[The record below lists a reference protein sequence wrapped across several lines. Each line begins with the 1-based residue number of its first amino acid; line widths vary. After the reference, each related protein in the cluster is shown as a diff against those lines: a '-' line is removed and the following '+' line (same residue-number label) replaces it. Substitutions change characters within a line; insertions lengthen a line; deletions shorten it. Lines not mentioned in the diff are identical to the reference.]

1 MIITK
6 FNVEKLH
13 GYKNIE
19 IPFNSRAKILI
30 AENGS
35 GKTALLSILS
45 KFLQRDWVRLR
56 EIDFL
61 SATVTFLV
69 NGREKSISIKR
80 EEISRY
86 LNAMETRISD
96 DQRTMLRF
104 SNLSFKDIYH
114 FCTQQYDSQ
123 NYEKT
128 KNHFVI
134 DSLYER
140 TPFNHKAIKKL
151 LDDILENLDLKKREK
166 NTLSFLNKHN
176 DIKKFVGDLD
186 ILYLPTYRRIEI
198 NNYKNNYNNDKKN
211 ESSYFY
217 HYDSEIQFSID
228 DVEERL
234 KYLSKYISDINNQ
247 EYMKITGEMIDDF
260 LEKDVQDDSENLLD
274 LIPNINELKN
284 FFSRIVEDEETLKAR
299 LINIEK
305 VYENNDFYKYKNL
318 TYFLKK
324 LNNIIQKTAEIENGI
339 VDFVKIVNEFLKL
352 SGESKSLELSREK
365 LEVEIINEWNNQPL
379 NFDNLSSGEK
389 HIIAMLSTVFLY
401 EQKRL
406 ILIDEPEISLSL
418 DWQEKILPALL
429 QSKKCDQLVAITHSP
444 YIFANELDEYAIPV
458 VFKKVSN

>member
-35 GKTALLSILS
+35 GKTALLSMLS
-45 KFLQRDWVRLR
+45 KILQRDWVRLR
-56 EIDFL
+56 EIDFF
-61 SATVTFLV
+61 SATVTFLI
-69 NGREKSISIKR
+69 NGSEKKVSIKR
-80 EEISRY
+80 DEISRY
-86 LNAMETRISD
+86 LNDMEAKISK
-96 DQRTMLRF
+96 DQKFMLDF
-104 SNLSFKDIYH
+104 SNLNFKDVYH
-114 FCTQQYDSQ
+114 FCTQQYDSKD
-123 NYEKT
+123 YEKT

-140 TPFNHKAIKKL
+140 TPFNHKAIKRL
-151 LDDILENLDLKKREK
+151 LDDILENLDFNKRGK
-166 NTLSFLNKHN
+166 NTIAFLNKHN
-176 DIKKFVGDLD
+176 DIKKYVGD
-186 ILYLPTYRRIEI
+186 IEVLYLPTYRRIEI
-198 NNYKNNYNNDKKN
+198 NNYKNNYDNRKN

-234 KYLSKYISDINNQ
+234 KYLSKYISDVSSQ
-247 EYMKITGEMIDDF
+247 EYMKITGEMVDDF
-260 LEKDVQDDSENLLD
+260 LEKDIQDKVENNSN
-274 LIPNINELKN
+274 IPKINELKN
-284 FFSRIVEDEETLKAR
+284 FFARIIEDDDILKNR
-299 LINIEK
+299 LASLEK
-305 VYENNDFYKYKNL
+305 VYEKNGFDTHKNL

-324 LNNIIQKTAEIENGI
+324 LNNIIRKTSDIENGI
-339 VDFVKIVNEFLKL
+339 VDFVRIVNDFLKI

-365 LEVEIINEWNNQPL
+365 LDVTIINEWNNKPL
-379 NFDNLSSGEK
+379 EFDNLSSGEK
-389 HIIAMLSTVFLY
+389 HIIALLSSVFLY
-401 EQKRL
+401 DQKRL

-444 YIFANELDEYAIPV
+444 YIFANELDEYATPV
-458 VFKKVSN
+458 VFKKVSK

>member
-6 FNVEKLH
+6 FNIEKLH

-45 KFLQRDWVRLR
+45 KILQRDWVRLR
-56 EIDFL
+56 EIDFF
-61 SATVTFLV
+61 SAAVTFSI
-69 NGREKSISIKR
+69 NGSEKKVLIKKD
-80 EEISRY
+80 EISRY
-86 LNAMETRISD
+86 LNDMESKISK
-96 DQRTMLRF
+96 DQKFMLDF
-104 SNLSFKDIYH
+104 SNLNFKDVYH
-114 FCTQQYDSQ
+114 FCTQQYDPE

-128 KNHFVI
+128 KSHFVI

-151 LDDILENLDLKKREK
+151 LDDILGNLDFNKKEK
-166 NTLSFLNKHN
+166 NNIAFLNKHN
-176 DIKKFVGDLD
+176 DIKKYVGEIDV
-186 ILYLPTYRRIEI
+186 LYLPTYRRIEI
-198 NNYKNNYNNDKKN
+198 NNYKNNYDDKKN

-234 KYLSKYISDINNQ
+234 KYLSKYISDVNSK

-260 LEKDVQDDSENLLD
+260 LEKDIQEELENNLD
-274 LIPNINELKN
+274 HIPNINELKN
-284 FFSRIVEDEETLKAR
+284 FFSRIIEDEEILTTR
-299 LINIEK
+299 LESLER
-305 VYENNDFYKYKNL
+305 VYDKDGFVKHKNL

-324 LNNIIQKTAEIENGI
+324 LNNIIKKTSDIENGI
-339 VDFVKIVNEFLKL
+339 VDFVKIVNDFLKI
-352 SGESKSLELSREK
+352 SGESKYLELSREK
-365 LEVEIINEWNNQPL
+365 LEVTIVNEWNNKSL

-401 EQKRL
+401 DEKRL

-429 QSKKCDQLVAITHSP
+429 KSSKCDQLIAITHSP

-458 VFKKVSN
+458 VFKKVSK